1 MATKLDKE
9 LIRESTVK
17 YDDREIVMTLS
28 TDQEIKFKLKGM
40 KSGEVKISIEA
51 LYKQLIGFKEVNDDE
66 EVTPIEPKVN
76 KSLSIVNEEKVD
88 KKRLLID
95 LDDLRSLNVV
105 TAMDL
110 QTKIKFDGIIV
121 ELIENEKEKR
131 KILKK

>member
-9 LIRESTVK
+9 LIRESSVQF
-17 YDDREIVMTLS
+17 DNREIIMTLS

-40 KSGEVKISIEA
+40 KSGEVKISIET
-51 LYKQLIGFKEVNDDE
+51 LYKQLIGFKEVSDVE
-66 EVTPIEPKVN
+66 ETEIEPKVN

-95 LDDLRSLNVV
+95 LDDLRSLSAV

-110 QTKIKFDGIIV
+110 QTKVKFDGILAD
-121 ELIENEKEKR
+121 LIENEKEKR